1 MTVASRARVG
11 DRVERAIEDRADVE
25 QVIERGEAQPTPRRS
40 LFRRGIW
47 LAITAVSLYLV
58 FPSLLDLFSS
68 WKDLNEFGVGWLGA
82 MAALQLATLA
92 CLWAL
97 QHVAIRAQAWRPVI
111 ASQLAGNALSKVAPG
126 GGAVGAA
133 LQYRMLVQA
142 GARPAAGVSGLT
154 AGGPLGFPAGVRGSG
169 PPPPP
174 APPRAG

>member
-1 MTVASRARVG
+1 MTAPPRARVG

-40 LFRRGIW
+40 LVRRAVW

-68 WKDLNEFGVGWLGA
+68 WRDLSEFGVGWLGA

-92 CLWAL
+92 CLWGL
-97 QHVAIRAQAWRPVI
+97 QHVAIHARSWPPVI

-126 GGAVGAA
+126 AA
-133 LQYRMLVQA
+133 RSAQRCSTA
-142 GARPAAGVSGLT
+142 CSSRRAPGRRPSS
-154 AGGPLGFPAGVRGSG
+154 PA
-169 PPPPP
+169 
-174 APPRAG
+174 